1 MSATVTMSAVAAKAG
16 ARLSSRVISKQVR
29 PRRPSPQSRD
39 FLPFQ
44 DTSITLSHQLMTP
57 PPLYQARA
65 LNPTARVGA
74 KPRRSSLTVKA
85 MLVTIEHEGKT
96 YEVECDGHDNI
107 LDAAIDAGIE
117 NLSYDCKMGVCMT
130 CPSRVTAGKVDQ
142 AGSMLSDD
150 VEEKGFALLC
160 CAVPLEE
167 GVVIKTVTEEEL
179 LDEQLCA

>member
-1 MSATVTMSAVAAKAG
+1 
-16 ARLSSRVISKQVR
+16 
-29 PRRPSPQSRD
+29 
-39 FLPFQ
+39 
-44 DTSITLSHQLMTP
+44 
-57 PPLYQARA
+57 
-65 LNPTARVGA
+65 
-74 KPRRSSLTVKA
+74 

-179 LDEQLCA
+179 LDEHEEGPDSPAAAARELTGERLDELLRKISGSGIGSLTPGERDELERASALLRARG